1 MARNRRPKEY
11 EDDDGRSYA
20 NMNVEGMPWY
30 RPEQENIPE
39 NREKIE
45 LTPVETRSAIWGALK
60 AALLVAGVFA
70 LVFFLFILFCDVVW
84 FK

>member
-30 RPEQENIPE
+30 RPEQENVPE

-45 LTPVETRSAIWGALK
+45 LTPAETRSAIWGALK
-60 AALLVAGVFA
+60 AALLAQSASGGAVTEAEKG
-70 LVFFLFILFCDVVW
+70 L
-84 FK
+84 